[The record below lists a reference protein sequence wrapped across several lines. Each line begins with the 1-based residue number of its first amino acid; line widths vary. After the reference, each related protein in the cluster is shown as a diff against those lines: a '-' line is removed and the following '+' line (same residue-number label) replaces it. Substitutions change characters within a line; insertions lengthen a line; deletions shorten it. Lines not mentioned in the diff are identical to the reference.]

1 MRTDNFLSWILSN
14 SDRSKV
20 RLPGT
25 DRAHDP
31 AATLEMAG
39 RAARKV
45 GITRVA
51 DITRLDTI
59 GIPTF
64 QAIRP
69 TSQTLAVSQGK
80 GVTPELARLSATM
93 ESVELWHAEQPM
105 PPITTAPPRDVAG
118 HLGYDVRDLPRSTP
132 TLLHD
137 GLPLDWVV
145 GRSLVD
151 GSETLVPKDVVG
163 FSLVRK
169 EGWNPP
175 VFLESTNG
183 LASGNTLV
191 EGILHALYEVIE
203 RDAVT
208 ASMTGGDR
216 GVRVDP
222 GTLGSPVVDELCAMM
237 ARAGVSLEVRLLRS
251 PTELPCFLARITC
264 DDYPPEFAGY
274 GCHLSSEIAL
284 TRAVTE
290 AAQSRLGYVSG
301 ARDDLRP
308 DVHKDPPKKRPPVP
322 VAEAGEAIQELP
334 AHESLVDDLEDVV
347 KRAAVAFSNAPLV
360 VDLTRDDIG
369 VPVVRVVAPGSRVI
383 PEVF

>member
-1 MRTDNFLSWILSN
+1 MRTDNCLSWLLSK

-69 TSQTLAVSQGK
+69 TSRTLAVSQGK
-80 GVTPELARLSATM
+80 GITSELAKLSATM

-105 PPITTAPPRDVAG
+105 SPATTAPPREVAG
-118 HLGYDVRDLPRSTP
+118 HLGYDIRDIPLSTP
-132 TLLHD
+132 TVLHD
-137 GLPLDWVV
+137 GLPLDWVAA
-145 GRSLVD
+145 RSLAD
-151 GSETLVPKDVVG
+151 GSETLVPKDTVA
-163 FSLVRK
+163 FSLIRRT
-169 EGWNPP
+169 GWNPP
-175 VFLESTNG
+175 VFFESTNG

-191 EGILHALYEVIE
+191 EGVLHALYEVIE

-208 ASMTGGDR
+208 AAITTGDR

-222 GTLGSPVVDELCAMM
+222 GTSGSPVVGELCELMER
-237 ARAGVSLEVRLLRS
+237 ARVRLEVRSLRS

-264 DDYPPEFAGY
+264 DDYPPPFMGY
-274 GCHLSSEIAL
+274 GCHLSAEIAL
-284 TRAVTE
+284 TRAITE
-290 AAQSRLGYVSG
+290 AAQSRLAYISG

-308 DVHKDPPKKRPPVP
+308 DVHKDADAKRPTVP
-322 VAEAGEAIQELP
+322 ATGTGETIQRQP
-334 AHESLVDDLEDVV
+334 AHESLADDLEDVV
-347 KRAAVAFSNAPLV
+347 KRAAVAFSHAPLV
-360 VDLTRDDIG
+360 VDLTRDDIA
-369 VPVVRVVAPGSRVI
+369 VPVVRVVAPGSRVRA
-383 PEVF
+383 EVF